1 MRLRTIPSAHPGVVP
16 RHGKGDR
23 MVPPASLTIHGI
35 DHFRGSREPPKSAH
49 FHLGLP
55 RVSTAAGPPTVI
67 LDPLGDYSLRESA
80 GFIDA
85 WHEAPSEGNKS
96 DGHLHL
102 AFLTDREWTPAG
114 VCLTQGDSGRVA
126 GTVYGDAP
134 VDAVRAQTTRILSLD
149 VDGRTWPEV
158 ARRDPVV
165 ARLQTMFPGFRP
177 VNWSNAFEAAAWCLI
192 SSRITMRQRQ
202 VVMERMCRELGASGD
217 IHGHRLYCFPD
228 PPALIQLSSFKGLFG
243 RKVEYLNELGRAALA
258 GALDTEKLRSMPREE
273 SLTSLRRLK
282 GIGEFGSQLVR
293 LRALSAVDEL
303 PTAEPR
309 LLSAVRAEY
318 GLSREPDLKKLEEI
332 AELWRPYRM
341 WVAVC
346 LRRTL
351 SGGAGMMHSRA
362 AG

>member
-1 MRLRTIPSAHPGVVP
+1 MAAIAAP
-16 RHGKGDR
+16 RIFE
-23 MVPPASLTIHGI
+23 L
-35 DHFRGSREPPKSAH
+35 E
-49 FHLGLP
+49 
-55 RVSTAAGPPTVI
+55 
-67 LDPLGDYSLRESA
+67 PLGEYSLRESA
-80 GFIDA
+80 AFIGA
-85 WHEAPSEGNKS
+85 WHEAPADGDGTE
-96 DGHLHL
+96 GHLHL
-102 AFLTDREWTPAG
+102 AFLTDGDWAPVG
-114 VCLTQGDSGRVA
+114 VCLTQSAPAVVQGSVF
-126 GTVYGDAP
+126 GDAP
-134 VDAVRAQTTRILSLD
+134 MDEVRRQTARILSLD
-149 VDGRTWPEV
+149 VDGRSWPEV

-192 SSRITMRQRQ
+192 SSRITMRQSQ
-202 VVMERMCRELGASGD
+202 VVKERMCRELGASVD

-258 GALDTEKLRSMPREE
+258 GAVDTEKLRSMPREE

-332 AELWRPYRM
+332 AELWRPYRT